1 MNNYLGYAAAATV
14 GYFVYDLTDEVRLGI
29 TAALGASLFV
39 LLLSQQ
45 IENLIKKMENIG
57 I

>member
-45 IENLIKKMENIG
+45 IENLIRKMENIG